1 MRAVGLVCQN
11 GVGRCLHIGAG
22 ITEENNILA
31 CLVRLHVGISCDS
44 HLNRTPCL
52 KLPNDY

>member
-22 ITEENNILA
+22 IAEESNILA

-52 KLPNDY
+52 ELPSNY